1 MTCGPV
7 LIQWLPSGLVAYG
20 SVLLASVPPSSMYI
34 RPTLPTGGV
43 AWDSQACTQASAAL
57 SAHIGSGPGVAGASG
72 MQVNPLVPWRNVR
85 MLPSDCMAMMVAWRP
100 TPGGAARMA
109 LAMSPASDEW
119 LELPACAT
127 GVANS
132 AAARTSGAIEAGM
145 RSLPQMTARPAR
157 VSRAHPVP

>member
-43 AWDSQACTQASAAL
+43 AWDSQACTQPMAAL

-72 MQVNPLVPWRNVR
+72 MQVNPLVPWRSVR
-85 MLPSDCMAMMVAWRP
+85 MLPSGCIAMMVAWRA
-100 TPGGAARMA
+100 TPAGAARMA
-109 LAMSPASDEW
+109 LAMSWASDAGFFESA
-119 LELPACAT
+119 ACA
-127 GVANS
+127 
-132 AAARTSGAIEAGM
+132 AAVESNAVARTSGAIETG
-145 RSLPQMTARPAR
+145 MTA
-157 VSRAHPVP
+157 SRNDDAASPG